1 MPEEQFM
8 NVRENAVL
16 YDAILCG
23 RNVPALYPTAQ
34 WFGSYAAMALAN
46 ELAFFNIRNEA
57 MVGSPYC
64 NMDSIDKMTFPFQVA
79 SIGVQWFGMPSVG
92 KPTPN
97 PWGES
102 DEQAEAAGLLLWV
115 QELAKHCSLILK
127 INQDEKIVLNCTM
140 APSGYG
146 VAGDVDISSPSS
158 YASVFSTWGNGDK
171 ELTNRWK
178 FPVPLDIPRN
188 QTISCKLEFSSIGKR
203 ILSAMMGPGQLVA
216 KDNEMGQFETPAY
229 LPTVIDSV
237 VGVRVSLEGHRFV
250 QQRGAL
256 HV

>member
-1 MPEEQFM
+1 MNEQFL

-23 RNVPALYPTAQ
+23 ANIPTLFPTAQ
-34 WFGSYAAMALAN
+34 WFSTFAAMSLAN
-46 ELAFFNIRNEA
+46 ELPLFNIRNEA
-57 MVGSPYC
+57 MVGPAYC

-79 SIGVQWFGMPSVG
+79 SIGVQWFAMPMIG
-92 KPTPN
+92 KPLSN
-97 PWGES
+97 VYGES
-102 DEQAEAAGLLLWV
+102 DEQAEAHGILLWLH
-115 QELAKHCSLILK
+115 EIAKHTSLILK
-127 INQDEKIVLNCTM
+127 INQDEKIVLNCVM

-146 VAGDVDISSPSS
+146 VEGDCDFANKSS
-158 YASVFSTWGNGDK
+158 YAAAFSTWGNGDK
-171 ELTNRWK
+171 EITNRWK

-188 QTISCKLEFSSIGKR
+188 QTISCKLEVSNVGKR
-203 ILSAMMGPGQLVA
+203 ILSKMLGPWKLVTV
-216 KDNEMGQFETPAY
+216 DDEQGYYETPAWS
-229 LPTVIDSV
+229 PAISESV